1 MIAVKKYFAQRLF
14 SFKNAF
20 NGIGILYKNESNFR
34 LHIIAIFIVLI
45 LGFILHL
52 NKTEWVGIT
61 LIITAVILAEA
72 FNTAIEYI
80 SDFISPNY
88 HNSIKQIKDISA
100 AAVLVTSF
108 GAIIIGLIIFLNK
121 IL

>member
-1 MIAVKKYFAQRLF
+1 MTEIRKYFAQRLF

-20 NGIGILYKNESNFR
+20 NGIVLLVKNEPNFR
-34 LHIIAIFIVLI
+34 LHFIVIAVVLI
-45 LGFILHL
+45 FGFILKL
-52 NKTEWVGIT
+52 NKTEWVCIT

-88 HNSIKQIKDISA
+88 HTSIKQIKDISA
-100 AAVLVTSF
+100 AAVLLTSI
-108 GAIIIGLIIFLNK
+108 GAVIIGLIIFINK
-121 IL
+121 LL